1 RVWNLLRIDITVSP
15 QIITLASV
23 TYGKVYRITYEATE
37 RFLSHCLVFPA
48 TTISHIRL
56 IILFFP
62 IIVTVPFWWPRMIA
76 LLNLCVSTNPLHS

>member
-1 RVWNLLRIDITVSP
+1 

-76 LLNLCVSTNPLHS
+76 LLREYERLKQRKEQQGRCVP